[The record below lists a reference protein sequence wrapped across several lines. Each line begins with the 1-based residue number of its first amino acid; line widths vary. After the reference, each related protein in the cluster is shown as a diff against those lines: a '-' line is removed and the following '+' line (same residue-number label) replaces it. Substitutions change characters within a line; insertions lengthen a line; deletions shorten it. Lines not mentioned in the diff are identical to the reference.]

1 MNMNLNYEKTNFT
14 AVKDIKIPD
23 LFYRRYKSGI
33 NVIDDLFGDGILPGS
48 SITMCASAGCG
59 KTTLLLQMFE
69 GLSRNGYDVAYAS
82 GEENTYQ
89 LAFTCDR
96 IGVKNVAVA
105 NMTDIDELADQ
116 MKNYD
121 AMVIDSFQA
130 LSVSKRMNSREL
142 ERYAVTTLTKAAK
155 ENECTVFFIMHLT
168 KDGKLKGGTIVPHT
182 VDVNM
187 NIEINGEVS
196 DDARK
201 IFFTKNRFGPCND
214 LTLFIGAKGYDFSA
228 PVVIE
233 ESNEKAPSKKTKKRQ
248 ELDAIL
254 NMEEPPI
261 LNATRVA
268 NALDIDVTRAQYLLR
283 ELTVNGKI
291 DKYGKGKDAIYK
303 HKEVYNSFDN
313 GGNVNGFL
321 NAADSKKL
329 FLKVAS

>member
-1 MNMNLNYEKTNFT
+1 MNLNYEKTNFT

-187 NIEINGEVS
+187 NISIEGDI
-196 DDARK
+196 DADARK
-201 IFFTKNRFGPCND
+201 IFFTKNRFGALNE
-214 LTLFIGAKGYDFSA
+214 LTLFIGKKGYDFSA
-228 PVVIE
+228 PVKIE
-233 ESNEKAPSKKTKKRQ
+233 ESENKAPGKKKTKKSK
-248 ELDAIL
+248 ELDEISKMNGTIDADI
-254 NMEEPPI
+254 
-261 LNATRVA
+261 VA
-268 NALDIDVTRAQYLLR
+268 KKLDIDVTRAQYLLR
-283 ELTVNGKI
+283 ELVVNGKL
-291 DKYGKGKDAIYK
+291 DKNGKGRSATYQVKGL
-303 HKEVYNSFDN
+303 YNTFNDGSM
-313 GGNVNGFL
+313 NGFL
-321 NAADSKKL
+321 NAEDSRKL
-329 FLKVAS
+329 FEKVAS

>member
-1 MNMNLNYEKTNFT
+1 MNLKLEKTKFT
-14 AVKDIKIPD
+14 AVKDIVIPD

-82 GEENTYQ
+82 GEENTFQ
-89 LAFTCDR
+89 LAFTCNR

-105 NMTDIDELADQ
+105 NMTDIDELAAQ

-130 LSVSKRMNSREL
+130 LSSSKKMNSREL
-142 ERYAVTTLTKAAK
+142 ERYAVSTLTKAAK

-187 NIEINGEVS
+187 NINIDGDIS

-201 IFFTKNRFGPCND
+201 IFFTKNRFGPLNE
-214 LTLFIGAKGYDFSA
+214 LTLFIGKHGYDFSA
-228 PVVIE
+228 PVVVE
-233 ESNEKAPSKKTKKRQ
+233 KDENKAPSKKTKKRK

-254 NMEEPPI
+254 NMKEPPT
-261 LNATRVA
+261 LDCFRVA
-268 NALDIDVTRAQYLLR
+268 KALDIDVTRAQYLLR
-283 ELTVNGKI
+283 ELTVNGKLE
-291 DKYGKGKDAIYK
+291 KFGKGKDSVYK
-303 HKEVYNSFDN
+303 HINNDTSEPV
-313 GGNVNGFL
+313 VGFL
-321 NAADSKKL
+321 NAEQSKNL